1 MPMTMPMK
9 GEHRDG
15 SLPWTLSPEVASST
29 GRHPSSRVPGQQART
44 IGWGWGGGC
53 QEAARSAGL
62 SFFAQKACLIVSL
75 WPVQV
80 PGCGWGQA
88 WSRAVSFHVPSAMS
102 LTCRGV
108 AFSFLFAAPL
118 ILLVFATFLVGGNVQ
133 TLVCRSWESGEL
145 YEVGLGL
152 LQLRGSQESESERS
166 GSQRCRQERGTG
178 GRR

>member
-1 MPMTMPMK
+1 M
-9 GEHRDG
+9 G
-15 SLPWTLSPEVASST
+15 V
-29 GRHPSSRVPGQQART
+29 
-44 IGWGWGGGC
+44 GWGC
-53 QEAARSAGL
+53 QESARSAGL

-152 LQLRGSQESESERS
+152 LQLRGSQESESEGS
-166 GSQRCRQERGTG
+166 GSQRCRQERGTEGRKMRCVWG
-178 GRR
+178 GADRETPMNPKSLCTPQVPTRTPGDGTHILF